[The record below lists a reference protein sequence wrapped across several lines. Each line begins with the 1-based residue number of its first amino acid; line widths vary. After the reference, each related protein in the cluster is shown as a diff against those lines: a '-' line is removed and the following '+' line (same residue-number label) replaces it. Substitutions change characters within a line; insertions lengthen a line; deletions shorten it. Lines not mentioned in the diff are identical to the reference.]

1 MSEKGD
7 YEQLKLENQLCF
19 PLYAASRKVISK
31 YQPYFQPLGI
41 TYTQYLVF
49 MVLWEDDDLSVGDI
63 CKKLYLDSGTLTPLL
78 KKMEEKGWIKRTR
91 MKFDERIVHV
101 SLTGDGRAMRAKCKD
116 IPSQVGTCV
125 KMDPEDAKNLHRIL
139 YELIEVL

>member
-1 MSEKGD
+1 MSENNTYD
-7 YEQLKLENQLCF
+7 SLKLENQLCF

-31 YQPYFQPLGI
+31 YQPYFKPLGI

-63 CKKLYLDSGTLTPLL
+63 CEKLYLDSGTITPLL
-78 KKMEEKGWIKRTR
+78 KKMEEKGWIKRSR

-101 SLTGDGRAMRAKCKD
+101 SLTGDGRAMKAKCKD
-116 IPSQVGTCV
+116 IPAQLGSCIRL
-125 KMDPEDAKNLHRIL
+125 DPEDAKALHRIL
-139 YELIEVL
+139 YQLIEEL